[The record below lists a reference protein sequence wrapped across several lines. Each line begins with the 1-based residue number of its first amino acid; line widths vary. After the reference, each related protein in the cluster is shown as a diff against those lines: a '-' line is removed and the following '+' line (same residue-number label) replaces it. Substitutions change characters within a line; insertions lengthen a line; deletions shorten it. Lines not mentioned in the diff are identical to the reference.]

1 MSAPTRYLENEK
13 TGPAPLP
20 RVLREAGN
28 HTRKLPPLAGSMMPA
43 HHTTPTTVDASTNSQ
58 PTLAEWIYT
67 LAGTVASV
75 LILFYAWVWSL

>member
-1 MSAPTRYLENEK
+1 
-13 TGPAPLP
+13 
-20 RVLREAGN
+20 
-28 HTRKLPPLAGSMMPA
+28 MPA